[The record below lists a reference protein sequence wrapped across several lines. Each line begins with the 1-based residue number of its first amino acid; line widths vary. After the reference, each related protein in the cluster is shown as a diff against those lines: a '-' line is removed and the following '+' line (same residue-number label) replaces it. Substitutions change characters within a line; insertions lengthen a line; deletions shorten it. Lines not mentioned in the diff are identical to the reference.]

1 MRLFSLPLL
10 ALAVGVC
17 VAAEPPAPPAEFV
30 PNQTAAKPA
39 PFDAKLVDQGKWNP
53 RLKGI
58 LAPDGFKTEIV
69 ADESVVTNPVGMTFA
84 PDGTFYVMEWK
95 PDPGREWY
103 PLEETF
109 RYRDGS
115 TKKIT
120 TMKKFVTD
128 PVKVLR
134 YNPAKGV
141 FDKSEVIFT
150 DELPSSILWH
160 DGWLYTTGRGT
171 VRRHKQSKAG
181 GPWDVREIIAQ
192 GFCGFHHHQVSGLT
206 IGPDG
211 WLYLTSGDDD
221 NFVEGSDG
229 SRATVMRTGAVFR
242 CKPDGSK
249 MEAFSIGYRNP
260 YRDVVFDERGN
271 IFHSDNDQED
281 GSKFQ
286 GCRIVHVAEGSDFG
300 WRLFPGAKC
309 CRTDFVR
316 GAVAGELPGKVP
328 PMIKTGRGSPAGVL
342 LYQDTQLPKQ
352 YQGLMY
358 YPDVYRKLIRAY
370 TVAPKG
376 STFEITHEFEFM
388 KSDDPLFRPCQMV
401 TGPDGAIYVCDWRT
415 DSGGAGKLWG
425 DGAHGRIYRM
435 TWVGGFKGS
444 PSSAIDPRPMD
455 TWAKRCGPQA
465 TTEALA
471 EALKSP
477 EFTVRDLAQKEL
489 VRRAATDAD
498 KVRGVFAKMFTD
510 AGQPAVLRIWA
521 AGGLAQLWNDDVRKQ
536 LLVVLNDET
545 EADLRRT
552 VADLLGRN
560 AAKTD
565 FAVNEALTKRLADES
580 LAVRRAA
587 ALALGR
593 IGADGSADAVIN
605 AWKADDGKELY
616 LAAGYV
622 RAFERV
628 GKPAMAALLAV
639 ATSGKPADLDK
650 VVRAFAGMRTR
661 EAADALP
668 DLIAN
673 AHLKPEQRAD
683 LIRSYTNYIFETPVS
698 LEPLAEFLAKR
709 PKEVAAVQIAGLD
722 VMAEANSLG
731 GGKPAAFVISLLN
744 ADDEAVRLAA
754 LSAVEKN
761 RIASAAAALK
771 AMFVDGKKSLAERT
785 AILKAM
791 RAIPDASFA
800 TAVRAV
806 LEAATEPAAV
816 KAEALRTLAAFD
828 PPAARKLAEALLENP
843 DAALITEA
851 IATLGST
858 KDGAKL
864 IGEKYLAKKLPRDLF
879 PRVSESLR
887 KFPDD
892 PAIAKLNAEVMKGGL
907 LLSTQPAE
915 IEKMRKLVQD
925 KGDAKRGKLLYL
937 NTGLVACA
945 SCHRLEGVGGAV
957 GPDLSRMWETQ
968 SLEKLI
974 EAIVEPSKEI
984 KEGYQTYEAVTLDGQ
999 SVKGLKVAESSTDV
1013 TIREATGRDVRL
1025 KRADLDV
1032 LKASKISLMPDNVV
1046 SQLGYDQFIDL
1057 LAFLKSR
1064 PQQESLRGLLLEYS
1078 VLTGVP
1084 ADLKASHPAEKTPDP
1099 TAKGW
1104 TPKAVDPN
1112 GLLNVKGFVPTDA
1125 TGVYALAYVFSPKKQ
1140 TAQATLLAD
1149 DPIRVWANGKLAFE
1163 RPVVKLQKFEVEEKF
1178 NVELN
1183 EGWNPLLVKAV
1194 TTGQTHRLG
1203 LQLAGTELRTA
1214 TKPEGK

>member
-1 MRLFSLPLL
+1 MRLLSLPLL

-17 VAAEPPAPPAEFV
+17 VAAEPPAPPAEFA
-30 PNQTAAKPA
+30 PNQTATKPA
-39 PFDAKLVDQGKWNP
+39 PFDVKLVDQGKWDP

-134 YNPAKGV
+134 YNAAKGV

-352 YQGLMY
+352 YQGQMF
-358 YPDVYRKLIRAY
+358 YPDVYRKLVRAY

-388 KSDDPLFRPCQMV
+388 KSDDPLFRPCQMI

-435 TWVGGFKGS
+435 TWVGT
-444 PSSAIDPRPMD
+444 SAEPKIAARPFD
-455 TWAKRCGPQA
+455 TWAKAVGPQA
-465 TTEALA
+465 SLDTLA
-471 EALKSP
+471 KSLKSP
-477 EFTVRDLAQKEL
+477 DFTVRDLAQKEL
-489 VRRAATDAD
+489 VRRAAVVPDEVRKVFVATLHPLDAAPLPQR
-498 KVRGVFAKMFTD
+498 V
-510 AGQPAVLRIWA
+510 WA
-521 AGGLAQLWNDDVRKQ
+521 AGGLQQMWTADMRSLFLGALSD
-536 LLVVLNDET
+536 
-545 EADLRRT
+545 EADPDIRR
-552 VADLLGRN
+552 VSADALGRN

-565 FAVNEALTKRLADES
+565 FVANEALTKRLADDS

-593 IGADGSADAVIN
+593 IGADGSADAVVN
-605 AWKADDGKELY
+605 AWKNDGGQDVY
-616 LAAGYV
+616 LADGYV
-622 RAFERV
+622 RAFERI
-628 GKPAMAALLAV
+628 GKPAMNALLAV
-639 ATSGKPADLDK
+639 ATSGKPAELDK

-668 DLIAN
+668 DLLAN
-673 AHLKPEQRAD
+673 AHLKSEQRAD

-698 LEPLAEFLAKR
+698 LEPLAEFLANR
-709 PKEVAAVQIAGLD
+709 LKEPAAVQIAGLD

-731 GGKPAAFVISLLN
+731 GGKPGDFVVRLLS
-744 ADDEAVRLAA
+744 ADEGEVRLAA
-754 LSAVEKN
+754 LAAVEKN
-761 RIASAAAALK
+761 RLAAAARMLNV
-771 AMFVDGKKSLAERT
+771 MFADGKKSLTERT

-791 RAIPDASFA
+791 RAIPDPSFSI
-800 TAVRAV
+800 AVRAV
-806 LEAATEPAAV
+806 LEDKAEPAAV

-915 IEKMRKLVQD
+915 IEKMRKLVQE

-999 SVKGLKVAESSTDV
+999 SVKGLKVAESPTDV

-1112 GLLNVKGFVPTDA
+1112 GLLNVKGFVPADA
-1125 TGVYALAYVFSPKKQ
+1125 TGVYALAYVFSPKRQ
-1140 TAQATLLAD
+1140 TAQATLLGD
-1149 DPIRVWANGKLAFE
+1149 DPIRVWANGKLTFE

-1178 NVELN
+1178 AVELN
-1183 EGWNPLLVKAV
+1183 EGWNPLLVKVV

-1203 LQLAGTELRTA
+1203 LQLAGTDLRTA

>member
-1 MRLFSLPLL
+1 MRFLSLPLI

-17 VAAEPPAPPAEFV
+17 MAAEPPAPPAEFA

-39 PFDAKLVDQGKWNP
+39 PFDVKMVDQGKWDS

-58 LAPDGFKTEIV
+58 MAPDGFKTEIV
-69 ADESVVTNPVGMTFA
+69 ADESVITNPVGMTFA
-84 PDGTFYVMEWK
+84 PDGTFYVLEWK

-171 VRRHKQSKAG
+171 VRRHRQSKAG

-249 MEAFSIGYRNP
+249 MEVFSIGYRNP

-286 GCRIVHVAEGSDFG
+286 GCRIVHVAEGADFG
-300 WRLFPGAKC
+300 WRLFTGAKC

-352 YQGLMY
+352 YQGQMF
-358 YPDVYRKLIRAY
+358 YPDVYRKVVRAY

-376 STFEITHEFEFM
+376 STFEITNEFEFM
-388 KSDDPLFRPCQMV
+388 KSDDPLFRPCQMI

-435 TWVGGFKGS
+435 TWNGTKDT
-444 PSSAIDPRPMD
+444 PKIDPRPMD
-455 TWAKRCGPQA
+455 TWAKKCGLQA
-465 TTEALA
+465 TTETLT

-477 EFTVRDLAQKEL
+477 DFTIRDLAQKEL
-489 VRRAATDAD
+489 VRRF
-498 KVRGVFAKMFTD
+498 RGPGPESQWDVFAEILADPK
-510 AGQPAVLRIWA
+510 QPLPTRLWA
-521 AGGLAQLWNDDVRKQ
+521 AGALAQARWKEDVRKAF
-536 LLVVLNDET
+536 LTALSDDDD
-545 EADLRRT
+545 ADVRRT

-560 AAKTD
+560 AAKSD
-565 FAVNEALTKRLADES
+565 FAVNEALAKRLTDDS
-580 LAVRRAA
+580 LAVRRTA

-593 IGADGSADAVIN
+593 LGANGSADAIIS
-605 AWKADDGKELY
+605 AWQNDNGQDVY
-616 LAAGYV
+616 LADAYV
-622 RAFERV
+622 RAFERI
-628 GKPAMAALLAV
+628 GKPAMAALMAV
-639 ATSGKPADLDK
+639 ATSGKQAELDK
-650 VVRAFAGMRTR
+650 VVKAMSGMRTR

-668 DLIAN
+668 ELLAN
-673 AHLKPEQRAD
+673 VHLTAEQRAE
-683 LIRSYTNYIFETPVS
+683 LIRSYTNYIFEVPVS

-709 PKEVAAVQIAGLD
+709 PKEPAAVQIAGLE

-731 GGKPAAFVISLLN
+731 GGKPATFVISLLN
-744 ADDEAVRLAA
+744 AENEAVRLAA

-761 RIASAAAALK
+761 RIAAASGELK
-771 AMFVDGKKSLAERT
+771 VLFGDGKKSLTERT

-791 RAIPDASFA
+791 RAIPDPSFSV
-800 TAVRAV
+800 AVRAV
-806 LEAATEPAAV
+806 LVDKAEPASV
-816 KAEALRTLAAFD
+816 KAEALRTLAVFD
-828 PPAARKLAEALLENP
+828 PSAARKLAEVLLENP
-843 DAALITEA
+843 DATLITEA
-851 IATLGST
+851 IATLGSS
-858 KDGAKL
+858 KAGAKM
-864 IGEKYLAKKLPRDLF
+864 IGEKYLARKLPRDLF

-892 PAIAKLNAEVMKGGL
+892 PAIAKLNAEVMRGGL
-907 LLSTQPAE
+907 MLSATPTE
-915 IEKMRKLVQD
+915 IEKMRKQVET

-974 EAIVEPSKEI
+974 EGIVEPSKEI
-984 KEGYQTYEAVTLDGQ
+984 KEGFQTYEAVTLGGQ
-999 SVKGLKVAESSTDV
+999 SFKGLKVAESPTDV
-1013 TIREATGRDVRL
+1013 TIRESTGRDVRL
-1025 KRADLDV
+1025 KKDDLDV
-1032 LKASKISLMPDNVV
+1032 LKPSKLSLMPDNVV
-1046 SQLGYDQFIDL
+1046 SQLSYDQFIDL

-1064 PQQESLRGLLLEYS
+1064 SQQESLRGLLLEYS
-1078 VLTGVP
+1078 VLTGEK
-1084 ADLKASHPAEKTPDP
+1084 ADLNEVMPLEATPDP
-1099 TAKGW
+1099 AAKGW
-1104 TPKAVDPN
+1104 AVKAVDPN

-1125 TGVYALAYVFSPKKQ
+1125 TGVYMLAYVFSPKKQ

-1149 DPIRVWANGKLAFE
+1149 DPIRVRVNGRLMFQ
-1163 RPVVKLQKFEVEEKF
+1163 RGVVKLQKFDVEEKF
-1178 NVELN
+1178 AVELN
-1183 EGWNPLLVKAV
+1183 EGWNPLLVKVV

-1203 LQLAGTELRTA
+1203 LQLSGTELRTA

>member
-1 MRLFSLPLL
+1 MRFLSLPLV

-17 VAAEPPAPPAEFV
+17 LASDPPAEFA

-39 PFDAKLVDQGKWNP
+39 PFDVKMVDQGKWDP

-58 LAPDGFKTEIV
+58 LAPDGFKTEVV
-69 ADESVVTNPVGMTFA
+69 ADESVITNPVGMTFA
-84 PDGTFYVMEWK
+84 PDGTLYVLEWK

-109 RYRDGS
+109 RYRDG
-115 TKKIT
+115 TTRRVT

-134 YNPAKGV
+134 YNTAKGIY
-141 FDKSEVIFT
+141 DKSDVIFT

-171 VRRHKQSKAG
+171 VRRHRQSKAG
-181 GPWDVREIIAQ
+181 GPWDIREIIAQ

-229 SRATVMRTGAVFR
+229 SRATVMRTGGVFR
-242 CKPDGSK
+242 CKPDGSQ
-249 MEAFSIGYRNP
+249 MEVFSLGYRNP
-260 YRDVVFDERGN
+260 YRDVVFDQNAN

-286 GCRIVHVAEGSDFG
+286 GCRIVHVAEGADFG

-352 YQGLMY
+352 YQHLMY

-370 TVAPKG
+370 TVAPQG
-376 STFEITHEFEFM
+376 STFAITHEFEFM
-388 KSDDPLFRPCQMV
+388 KSDDPLFRPCQML

-435 TWVGGFKGS
+435 TWVGTKAD
-444 PSSAIDPRPMD
+444 PKIDARPMNS
-455 TWAKRCGPQA
+455 WAKAGGPQA
-465 TTEALA
+465 SLDTLA
-471 EALKSP
+471 KSLKSAD
-477 EFTVRDLAQKEL
+477 FTVRDLAQKEL
-489 VRRAATDAD
+489 VRRAASDAE
-498 KVRGVFAKMFTD
+498 KVRGVFATVFKSAD
-510 AGQPAVLRIWA
+510 VPLPQRLWA
-521 AGGLAQLWNDDVRKQ
+521 AGALAQLWNQDVRKQ
-536 LLVVLNDET
+536 FLTVLNDEP
-545 EADLRRT
+545 EPDIRRV
-552 VADLLGRN
+552 VAELLGRN
-560 AAKTD
+560 AAKSD
-565 FAVNEALTKRLADES
+565 FAVNEALAKRLEDDAA
-580 LAVRRAA
+580 AVRRAA

-593 IGADGSADAVIN
+593 LGANGAADAVIH
-605 AWKADDGKELY
+605 AWKADDGQDAY
-616 LAAGYV
+616 LTDAYI
-622 RAFERV
+622 RAFERI
-628 GKPAMAALLAV
+628 GTRAMNALLAV
-639 ATSGKPADLDK
+639 ATSGKPADTEM
-650 VVRAFAGMRTR
+650 VVKAFAAMRTR

-668 DLIAN
+668 ELLGN
-673 AHLKPEQRAD
+673 VHLKAEQRAG

-709 PKEVAAVQIAGLD
+709 PKEPAAVLIAGLD

-731 GGKPAAFVISLLN
+731 GGKPAAFVVGL
-744 ADDEAVRLAA
+744 LAA
-754 LSAVEKN
+754 PDEGVRMAALAAVEKN
-761 RIASAAAALK
+761 RLASAAGALK
-771 AMFVDGKKSLAERT
+771 AMFVDGQKSLGERT

-791 RAIPDASFA
+791 RAIPNADFA
-800 TAVRAV
+800 AAVRAV
-806 LEAATEPAAV
+806 LESKTEPATV

-828 PPAARKLAEALLENP
+828 PPAARKLAEVLLENP
-843 DAALITEA
+843 DPTLIAEA
-851 IATLGST
+851 IATLGSS
-858 KDGAKL
+858 KAGAKL

-892 PAIAKLNAEVMKGGL
+892 PVIAKLNADVMKGGL
-907 LLSTQPAE
+907 LLSASPAE
-915 IEKMRKLVQD
+915 IEKLRKLVQA

-974 EAIVEPSKEI
+974 EGIVEPSKEI
-984 KEGYQTYEAVTLDGQ
+984 KEGFQTYQAVTLDGQ
-999 SVKGLKVAESSTDV
+999 SFSGLKVAESPTEV
-1013 TIREATGRDVRL
+1013 TIRESTGRDIRL
-1025 KRADLDV
+1025 KRDDLDV
-1032 LKASKISLMPDNVV
+1032 LKPSKLSLMPDNVV
-1046 SQLGYDQFIDL
+1046 SQLSFDQFIDL

-1064 PQQESLRGLLLEYS
+1064 TEQESLRGLVLEYS
-1078 VLTGVP
+1078 VLAGVP
-1084 ADLKASHPAEKTPDP
+1084 ADLKAGHEAEKNPDP

-1104 TPKAVDPN
+1104 QPKAVDPN
-1112 GLLNVKGFVPTDA
+1112 ALLNVKGFVPSGA

-1140 TAQATLLAD
+1140 TAQARLLGD

-1163 RPVVKLQKFEVEEKF
+1163 RPVAKLQRFEDAETF
-1178 NVELN
+1178 AVELN
-1183 EGWNPLLVKAV
+1183 EGWNPLLVKVV
-1194 TTGQTHRLG
+1194 TTGRTHNLG
-1203 LQLAGTELRTA
+1203 LQLSGSELRTA
-1214 TKPEGK
+1214 TKPEVK

>member
-1 MRLFSLPLL
+1 MRLLSLPLI

-17 VAAEPPAPPAEFV
+17 AAQSVPPAEFA

-39 PFDAKLVDQGKWNP
+39 PFDVKLVDQGKWDP

-69 ADESVVTNPVGMTFA
+69 ADESVITNPVGMTFA

-134 YNPAKGV
+134 YNPAKGI

-171 VRRHKQSKAG
+171 VRRHRQSKAG

-249 MEAFSIGYRNP
+249 MEVFSIGYRNP

-286 GCRIVHVAEGSDFG
+286 GCRIVHVAEGADFG
-300 WRLFPGAKC
+300 WRLFTGAKC

-352 YQGLMY
+352 YRGQMF
-358 YPDVYRKLIRAY
+358 YPDVYRKVIRAY

-376 STFEITHEFEFM
+376 STFDITNEFEFL
-388 KSDDPLFRPCQMV
+388 KSDDPLFRPCQMI

-435 TWVGGFKGS
+435 TWEGTTADPK
-444 PSSAIDPRPMD
+444 IDARPMD
-455 TWAKRCGPQA
+455 TWAKAVGPQA
-465 TTEALA
+465 SLDTLA
-471 EALKSP
+471 KSLKSP
-477 EFTVRDLAQKEL
+477 DFTVRDLAQKEL
-489 VRRAATDAD
+489 VRRIGAEPE
-498 KVRGVFAKMFTD
+498 KWRGVFVKILADDK
-510 AGQPAVLRIWA
+510 QLLPARLWA
-521 AGGLAQLWNDDVRKQ
+521 AGALAQVWNEDVRREF
-536 LLVVLNDET
+536 LTSLGDT
-545 EADLRRT
+545 DDADIRRT
-552 VADLLGRN
+552 VADLLGRH
-560 AAKTD
+560 AAKSD
-565 FAVNEALTKRLADES
+565 VAVNEALAKRLADDN

-593 IGADGSADAVIN
+593 LGADGSADTLVN
-605 AWKADDGKELY
+605 AWKNDDGKDVY
-616 LAAGYV
+616 LADAYV
-622 RAFERV
+622 RAFERI
-628 GKPAMAALLAV
+628 GKQAMHALLAV
-639 ATSGKPADLDK
+639 ATSGKQAELDK
-650 VVRAFAGMRTR
+650 VVKAVSGMRTR

-668 DLIAN
+668 ELLAN
-673 AHLKPEQRAD
+673 VHLTAEQRAE
-683 LIRSYTNYIFETPVS
+683 LIRSYTNYIFEVPVD
-698 LEPLAEFLAKR
+698 LGPLAEFLAKR
-709 PKEVAAVQIAGLD
+709 PQETAAVQIAGLE

-744 ADDEAVRLAA
+744 AQDEAVRLAA
-754 LSAVEKN
+754 LSAVENN
-761 RIASAAAALK
+761 RIVAAAGDLK
-771 AMFVDGKKSLAERT
+771 VLFGDGKKSLTERT
-785 AILKAM
+785 AVLKAM
-791 RAIPDASFA
+791 RAIPDPSFSL
-800 TAVRAV
+800 AVRAV
-806 LEAATEPAAV
+806 LENKGEPAAV
-816 KAEALRTLAAFD
+816 KAEALRTLAVFD
-828 PPAARKLAEALLENP
+828 PSAARKLAEVLLDNP
-843 DAALITEA
+843 DAMLISEA
-851 IATLGST
+851 IATLGSS

-907 LLSTQPAE
+907 LLSATPAE
-915 IEKMRKLVQD
+915 IERMRKLVET

-974 EAIVEPSKEI
+974 EGIVEPSKEI
-984 KEGYQTYEAVTLDGQ
+984 KEGFQTYEAVTLGGQ
-999 SVKGLKVAESSTDV
+999 SYKGLKVAESPTDV
-1013 TIREATGRDVRL
+1013 TIRESNGRDVRL
-1025 KRADLDV
+1025 KKDDLDV
-1032 LKASKISLMPDNVV
+1032 LKPSKLSLMPDNVV
-1046 SQLGYDQFIDL
+1046 SQLSYDQFIDL

-1064 PQQESLRGLLLEYS
+1064 PQQESLRGLMLEYN
-1078 VLTGVP
+1078 VLTGVK
-1084 ADLKASHPAEKTPDP
+1084 ADLNEVAPLEATPDP

-1104 TPKAVDPN
+1104 AVKAVDPN

-1125 TGVYALAYVFSPKKQ
+1125 TGVYLLAYVFSPKKQ

-1149 DPIRVWANGKLAFE
+1149 DPIRVRANGKLTFQRA
-1163 RPVVKLQKFEVEEKF
+1163 VVKLQKFDVEEKF
-1178 NVELN
+1178 NVDLEA
-1183 EGWNPLLVKAV
+1183 GWNPLLVKVV

-1203 LQLAGTELRTA
+1203 LQLSGTDLRTA